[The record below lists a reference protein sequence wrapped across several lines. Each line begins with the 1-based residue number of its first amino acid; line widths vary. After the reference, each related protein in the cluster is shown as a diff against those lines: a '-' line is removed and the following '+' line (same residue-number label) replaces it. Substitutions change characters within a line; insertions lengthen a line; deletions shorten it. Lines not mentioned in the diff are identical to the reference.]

1 MRVLAPLAK
10 HMLQQT
16 TRTPRT
22 FEGESHPM
30 PPQKKRPIER
40 CGKTQKQKHE
50 GLHQGRSIPKATDNT
65 DPTTGKAMVLPIIHA
80 MSQLF
85 RPLAN
90 S

>member
-1 MRVLAPLAK
+1 MRVLAPFAK

-30 PPQKKRPIER
+30 PPLKTPYRALQ
-40 CGKTQKQKHE
+40 KTQKQKHE

-65 DPTTGKAMVLPIIHA
+65 DPTTGKVMVLPIIHP
-80 MSQLF
+80 MSQVF
-85 RPLAN
+85 WPLAN